1 MTIDRRHIRKGDIKC
16 QTKKIKIDF
25 ETKEVMEDQRKTIC
39 IKGQEIPTWQFVWER
54 MHRIELN
61 MKRIIISTIVGSLTS
76 LIIILVLAVI
86 ATRL

>member
-1 MTIDRRHIRKGDIKC
+1 MPD
-16 QTKKIKIDF
+16 KKIKIDF

-39 IKGQEIPTWQFVWER
+39 IKGQE